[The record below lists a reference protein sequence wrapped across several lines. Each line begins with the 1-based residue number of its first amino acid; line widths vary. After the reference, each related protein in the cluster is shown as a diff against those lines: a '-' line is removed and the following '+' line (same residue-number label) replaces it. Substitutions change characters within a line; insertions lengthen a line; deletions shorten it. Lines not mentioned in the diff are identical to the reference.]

1 MTEATPE
8 QIVAFLT
15 GAQAVTDIIERL
27 HTIRDHL
34 RTGRFGQ
41 REVWEEWLTEAA
53 AEIEHLRRRLN
64 EVDAQLTA
72 EDGIHARE
80 CMALRAEK
88 DAEIERLR
96 EHVAALQLV
105 ATAHDA
111 EIGRL
116 RVALQTVREENDRA
130 KRQFTNVSNK
140 ILDDACRALEP
151 KP

>member
-53 AEIEHLRRRLN
+53 AEI
-64 EVDAQLTA
+64 D
-72 EDGIHARE
+72 
-80 CMALRAEK
+80 
-88 DAEIERLR
+88 RLR
-96 EHVAALQLV
+96 EHIAALQLV
-105 ATAHDA
+105 ATAHEA
-111 EIGRL
+111 EIERL
-116 RVALQTVREENDRA
+116 RAALQTVRAENDRA

>member
-1 MTEATPE
+1 MTDT
-8 QIVAFLT
+8 
-15 GAQAVTDIIERL
+15 IERL

-53 AEIEHLRRRLN
+53 AEIERLRRRLN

-72 EDGIHARE
+72 EDSIHARE

-88 DAEIERLR
+88 DAEIERLQARNR
-96 EHVAALQLV
+96 ELQSALDY
-105 ATAHDA
+105 ATAGIA
-111 EIGRL
+111 R
-116 RVALQTVREENDRA
+116 
-130 KRQFTNVSNK
+130 
-140 ILDDACRALEP
+140 RALEP